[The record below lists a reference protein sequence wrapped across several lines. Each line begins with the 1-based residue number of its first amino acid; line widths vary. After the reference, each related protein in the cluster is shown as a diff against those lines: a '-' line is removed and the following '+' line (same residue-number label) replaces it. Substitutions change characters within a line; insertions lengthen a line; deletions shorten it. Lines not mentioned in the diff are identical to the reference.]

1 MQFTPLEGLRDP
13 AVVIAFSGWND
24 AGNAASDLMRHL
36 IEAYPGSD
44 AGIIDD
50 ERYYDFQHTRPLL
63 HRAADGPW
71 VEWPA
76 VRIRI
81 VHHPERDLVVMLGPE
96 PNLLWRSFAT
106 ELIGRIE
113 QIEPEIV
120 LFLGAMLSDT
130 PHSRPLPVGLYTSD
144 PEVGRRFKMESSDY
158 TGPTGM
164 IGVAGQLMI
173 HERIPSA
180 SLWVSVPHY
189 VSTPPNP
196 KAQDALLTELEGV
209 LKISV
214 DHKDIPEEA
223 ERWSTAVDQL
233 SQQDPDIAE
242 YIEQLEE
249 ARDQEEVQEATGD
262 TIAAEL
268 EKFLRRH
275 IDDDDGGSAS
285 GGQ

>member
-1 MQFTPLEGLRDP
+1 MQFTPLEGLREP

-24 AGNAASDLMRHL
+24 AGNAATDLLSHL

-63 HRAADGPW
+63 QRAADGPW

-76 VRIRI
+76 VRIRV
-81 VHHPERDLVVMLGPE
+81 VHHPDRDLVIMLGPE
-96 PNLLWRSFAT
+96 PNLLWRTFAA
-106 ELIGRIE
+106 ELIGRIK
-113 QIEPEIV
+113 QVEPEIV

-144 PEVGRRFKMESSDY
+144 PAVERSLDIQNNDY

-164 IGVAGQLMI
+164 IGVASQLLI
-173 HERIPSA
+173 HERIPAA

-209 LKISV
+209 LKIAL
-214 DHKDIPEEA
+214 DHKSIPEDA
-223 ERWSTAVDQL
+223 VRWATAVDQL

-268 EKFLRRH
+268 EKFLRRQ
-275 IDDDDGGSAS
+275 IDDGSDGPSA
-285 GGQ
+285 GG